1 MKYYNYITS
10 FMRKE
15 ELKDIPN
22 IVKIFD
28 NPDTVENGFEVNRE
42 LRVYPANFKHIKTVY
57 LGSEVFDHHLLI
69 EWANKILT
77 NHYHT
82 LDIVEYK
89 TRHWFEIKLRT
100 DPGKPEDTRILT
112 KIRWNDNFL
121 NQRKHGKP
129 EDTRILI
136 KIPYD
141 LTRVIDLSYELDK
154 KYATENR
161 VKENR
166 TANIQFTVDTSK
178 VKSDPVNSPT
188 HYQMGL
194 IETIDSIKNILGH
207 EKFQAY
213 CTGNVI
219 KYLSRYREKNG
230 LEDLR
235 KAETYIGFIIKSYEE
250 CTITQ

>member
-1 MKYYNYITS
+1 MKYYDFLKNYL
-10 FMRKE
+10 KE
-15 ELKDIPN
+15 EELADIPN

-28 NPDTVENGFEVNRE
+28 TKEPETEYTSFWVKGTEVENIG
-42 LRVYPANFKHIKTVY
+42 KVY

-89 TRHWFEIKLRT
+89 KQHYFEIKLQET
-100 DPGKPEDTRILT
+100 KQENVRILT
-112 KIRWNDNFL
+112 
-121 NQRKHGKP
+121 
-129 EDTRILI
+129 

-154 KYATENR
+154 KYATDSKLENA
-161 VKENR
+161 KTTE
-166 TANIQFTVDTSK
+166 TQ
-178 VKSDPVNSPT
+178 SDPVNSPT
-188 HYQMGL
+188 HYQTGL

-213 CTGNVI
+213 CIGNVI

-230 LEDLR
+230 LEDLK
-235 KAETYIGFIIKSYEE
+235 KAETYISFIIKSYKE
-250 CTITQ
+250 CTTQ

>member
-1 MKYYNYITS
+1 MKD
-10 FMRKE
+10 R
-15 ELKDIPN
+15 ELADIPN

-28 NPDTVENGFEVNRE
+28 NPDTTECYTCNVEKWVH
-42 LRVYPANFKHIKTVY
+42 PANYIHIKPVY

-77 NHYHT
+77 NHYHS

-89 TRHWFEIKLRT
+89 KQHYFEIKLQKT
-100 DPGKPEDTRILT
+100 KQENVRILT
-112 KIRWNDNFL
+112 
-121 NQRKHGKP
+121 
-129 EDTRILI
+129 

-154 KYATENR
+154 KYATDSKLENA
-161 VKENR
+161 KPTE
-166 TANIQFTVDTSK
+166 TQ
-178 VKSDPVNSPT
+178 SDPVNSPT
-188 HYQMGL
+188 HYQTGL

-213 CTGNVI
+213 CIGNVI

-230 LEDLR
+230 LEDLK
-235 KAETYIGFIIKSYEE
+235 KAETYISFIIKSYKE
-250 CTITQ
+250 CTTTQ

>member
-1 MKYYNYITS
+1 MKYYDFIKCYL
-10 FMRKE
+10 REE
-15 ELKDIPN
+15 ELADIPN

-28 NPDTVENGFEVNRE
+28 SRDTHEEYTSFWVNGTEVENIG
-42 LRVYPANFKHIKTVY
+42 KVY

-82 LDIVEYK
+82 LDIV
-89 TRHWFEIKLRT
+89 TFRALPHFCVKLKLAKQNANAR
-100 DPGKPEDTRILT
+100 L
-112 KIRWNDNFL
+112 
-121 NQRKHGKP
+121 
-129 EDTRILI
+129 LI

-154 KYATENR
+154 KYATDSKLENA
-161 VKENR
+161 K
-166 TANIQFTVDTSK
+166 TTKTQ
-178 VKSDPVNSPT
+178 SDPVNSPT
-188 HYQMGL
+188 HYQTGL

-207 EKFQAY
+207 DKFQAY

-230 LEDLR
+230 LEDLK
-235 KAETYIGFIIKSYEE
+235 KAETYVGFIIKSYEE
-250 CTITQ
+250 CTTTQ

>member
-1 MKYYNYITS
+1 MKFYNYIKR
-10 FMRKE
+10 FMKDR
-15 ELKDIPN
+15 ELADIPN

-28 NPDTVENGFEVNRE
+28 NPDTTECYTCNVEKWVH
-42 LRVYPANFKHIKTVY
+42 PANYIHIKPVY

-77 NHYHT
+77 NHYHS

-89 TRHWFEIKLRT
+89 KQHYFEIKQQKT
-100 DPGKPEDTRILT
+100 KQENVRILT
-112 KIRWNDNFL
+112 
-121 NQRKHGKP
+121 
-129 EDTRILI
+129 

-154 KYATENR
+154 KYTTNSKLENAKTTE
-161 VKENR
+161 
-166 TANIQFTVDTSK
+166 TQ
-178 VKSDPVNSPT
+178 SDPVNSPT
-188 HYQMGL
+188 HYQTGL

-213 CTGNVI
+213 CIGNVI

-230 LEDLR
+230 LEDLK
-235 KAETYIGFIIKSYEE
+235 KAETYISFIIKSYKE
-250 CTITQ
+250 CTTTQ

>member
-1 MKYYNYITS
+1 MKD
-10 FMRKE
+10 R
-15 ELKDIPN
+15 ELADIPN

-28 NPDTVENGFEVNRE
+28 NPDTTECYTCNVEKWVH
-42 LRVYPANFKHIKTVY
+42 PANYIHIKPVY

-77 NHYHT
+77 NHYHS

-89 TRHWFEIKLRT
+89 KQHYFEIKQQKT
-100 DPGKPEDTRILT
+100 KQENVRILT
-112 KIRWNDNFL
+112 
-121 NQRKHGKP
+121 
-129 EDTRILI
+129 

-154 KYATENR
+154 KYTTDSKLENAKTTE
-161 VKENR
+161 
-166 TANIQFTVDTSK
+166 TQ
-178 VKSDPVNSPT
+178 SDPVNSPT
-188 HYQMGL
+188 HYQTGL

-213 CTGNVI
+213 CVGNVI

-230 LEDLR
+230 LEDLK
-235 KAETYIGFIIKSYEE
+235 KAETYISFIIKSYKE
-250 CTITQ
+250 CPTTQ

>member
-1 MKYYNYITS
+1 MRYYDFLKCYL
-10 FMRKE
+10 REE
-15 ELKDIPN
+15 ELADIPN

-28 NPDTVENGFEVNRE
+28 TKEPETEYTSFWVNGNEVENIG
-42 LRVYPANFKHIKTVY
+42 KVY

-77 NHYHT
+77 NYYHSF
-82 LDIVEYK
+82 DIV
-89 TRHWFEIKLRT
+89 TFRTLPHFCIKL
-100 DPGKPEDTRILT
+100 KPT
-112 KIRWNDNFL
+112 KQNEKARL
-121 NQRKHGKP
+121 
-129 EDTRILI
+129 LI

-154 KYATENR
+154 KYANDSKIENA
-161 VKENR
+161 K
-166 TANIQFTVDTSK
+166 TTNIQFTIDTTK
-178 VKSDPVNSPT
+178 TKSDPVNSPT
-188 HYQMGL
+188 HYQTGL

-230 LEDLR
+230 LEDLK
-235 KAETYIGFIIKSYEE
+235 KAETYISFIIKSYEE
-250 CTITQ
+250 CTTTQ

>member
-1 MKYYNYITS
+1 MKD
-10 FMRKE
+10 R
-15 ELKDIPN
+15 ELADIPN

-28 NPDTVENGFEVNRE
+28 NPDTTECYTCNVEKWVH
-42 LRVYPANFKHIKTVY
+42 PANYIHIKPVY

-69 EWANKILT
+69 EWANKLLT
-77 NHYHT
+77 NHYHS

-89 TRHWFEIKLRT
+89 KQHYFEIKLQKT
-100 DPGKPEDTRILT
+100 KQENVRILT
-112 KIRWNDNFL
+112 
-121 NQRKHGKP
+121 
-129 EDTRILI
+129 

-154 KYATENR
+154 KYATDSKLENA
-161 VKENR
+161 KTTE
-166 TANIQFTVDTSK
+166 TQ
-178 VKSDPVNSPT
+178 SDPVNSPT
-188 HYQMGL
+188 HYQTGL

-230 LEDLR
+230 LEDLK
-235 KAETYIGFIIKSYEE
+235 KAETYISFIIKSYEE
-250 CTITQ
+250 CTTIQ

>member
-1 MKYYNYITS
+1 MRYYDFLKCYL
-10 FMRKE
+10 REE
-15 ELKDIPN
+15 ELADIPN

-28 NPDTVENGFEVNRE
+28 TKEPETEYTSFWVNGNEV
-42 LRVYPANFKHIKTVY
+42 KTIGTVY

-77 NHYHT
+77 NYYHSF
-82 LDIVEYK
+82 DIVIF
-89 TRHWFEIKLRT
+89 RALPHFCIKLEPNERNE
-100 DPGKPEDTRILT
+100 KVRL
-112 KIRWNDNFL
+112 
-121 NQRKHGKP
+121 
-129 EDTRILI
+129 LI

-154 KYATENR
+154 KYANDSKIENA
-161 VKENR
+161 K
-166 TANIQFTVDTSK
+166 TTNIQFTVDTSK

-230 LEDLR
+230 LEDLK
-235 KAETYIGFIIKSYEE
+235 KAETYISFIIKSYEE
-250 CTITQ
+250 CTTIQ

>member
-1 MKYYNYITS
+1 MKYYDFLKCYL
-10 FMRKE
+10 REE
-15 ELKDIPN
+15 ELADIPN

-28 NPDTVENGFEVNRE
+28 TKEPETEYTSFWVNGTEVENIG
-42 LRVYPANFKHIKTVY
+42 KVY

-82 LDIVEYK
+82 LDIV
-89 TRHWFEIKLRT
+89 TFRALPHFCVKLKLAKQNANAR
-100 DPGKPEDTRILT
+100 L
-112 KIRWNDNFL
+112 
-121 NQRKHGKP
+121 
-129 EDTRILI
+129 LI

-154 KYATENR
+154 KYATDSKLENA
-161 VKENR
+161 KTTE
-166 TANIQFTVDTSK
+166 T
-178 VKSDPVNSPT
+178 KSDPVNSPT
-188 HYQMGL
+188 HYQTGL

-207 EKFQAY
+207 DKFQAY

-230 LEDLR
+230 LEDLK
-235 KAETYIGFIIKSYEE
+235 KAETYVGFIIKSYEE
-250 CTITQ
+250 CTTTQ

>member
-1 MKYYNYITS
+1 MKYYDFIKNYL
-10 FMRKE
+10 KE
-15 ELKDIPN
+15 EELAAIPN

-28 NPDTVENGFEVNRE
+28 TKEPETEYTSFWVNGTEVENIG
-42 LRVYPANFKHIKTVY
+42 KVY

-77 NHYHT
+77 NYYHSF
-82 LDIVEYK
+82 DIV
-89 TRHWFEIKLRT
+89 TFRALPHFCVKL
-100 DPGKPEDTRILT
+100 KPT
-112 KIRWNDNFL
+112 KQNEKARL
-121 NQRKHGKP
+121 
-129 EDTRILI
+129 LI

-154 KYATENR
+154 KYANDSKIENA
-161 VKENR
+161 K
-166 TANIQFTVDTSK
+166 TTKT
-178 VKSDPVNSPT
+178 KSDPVNSPT
-188 HYQMGL
+188 HYQTGL

-230 LEDLR
+230 LEDLK
-235 KAETYIGFIIKSYEE
+235 KAETYISFIIKSYEE
-250 CTITQ
+250 CTTTQ